1 MVSSSPATPTSE
13 ISHLAIVTPPPTPP
27 TSLLSLHARA
37 RALLRSTC
45 NNDATEVA
53 GRDAERAVIQQFL
66 TSFLGCSVTD
76 DEQSTSLYI
85 SGSPGSG
92 KTALVNSILRSLN
105 TDAKVIFI
113 NCMALNSV
121 EALWDRL
128 LEELQDGSKRKAAGK
143 PKKTKVRDAVEALLS
158 NSQTKWYAFVCFV

>member
-1 MVSSSPATPTSE
+1 MASPSPSTPTSE
-13 ISHLAIVTPPPTPP
+13 ILHLAIATPPPTPP
-27 TSLLSLHARA
+27 TALLSLHARV

-45 NNDATEVA
+45 NNDDTDVA

-66 TSFLGCSVTD
+66 TSFLDGLAMD
-76 DEQSTSLYI
+76 DEHPTSLYI

-121 EALWDRL
+121 DALWERL
-128 LEELQDGSKRKAAGK
+128 LEELHEGSKRKAVGK
-143 PKKTKVRDAVEALLS
+143 PKKIKGRDAVEALLS
-158 NSQTKWYAFVCFV
+158 NRQTKWYACVCFL